1 MTLYVKSGEKVEE
14 KSALLTAIIS
24 LNVRKISD
32 ITVPETVKGENIK
45 RSETDTVGVDMITV
59 SEIYDLLTA
68 VKALGISSI
77 NDISGES
84 LAYNSQVKG

>member
-1 MTLYVKSGEKVEE
+1 MVSILPDSGEINVSAITIDKLLTLYVKSGEKVEE

-45 RSETDTVGVDMITV
+45 RNETDTVGVDMIT
-59 SEIYDLLTA
+59 
-68 VKALGISSI
+68 
-77 NDISGES
+77 
-84 LAYNSQVKG
+84 